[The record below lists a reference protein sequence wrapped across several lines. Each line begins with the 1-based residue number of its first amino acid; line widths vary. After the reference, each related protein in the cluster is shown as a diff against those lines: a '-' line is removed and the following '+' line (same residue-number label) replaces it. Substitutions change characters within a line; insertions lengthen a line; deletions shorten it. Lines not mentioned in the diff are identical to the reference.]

1 MGNKQSTTTPKLS
14 ETIGL
19 TTPSPNNNDIRSQ
32 NLEFEEVQERRALFL
47 KYGVKLFLDAYDL
60 SISNYFHPSS
70 YIAKALLLVKIIVT

>member
-19 TTPSPNNNDIRSQ
+19 TTPSENNNSDIRSQ
-32 NLEFEEVQERRALFL
+32 NLDFEEVQERRALFL

-60 SISNYFHPSS
+60 SISNYFPVNTLTH
-70 YIAKALLLVKIIVT
+70 